1 MQIDPSVENLT
12 PAFDRSTNSNNWKLV
27 QLLLQPQLGQ
37 QADMV
42 QLSEMHDID
51 LATGKYL
58 DHLGQ
63 LVGEYRG
70 QMDDDFYRRMVKS
83 RIARQHSNG
92 TINELYGIIAV
103 TLGADPSEFK
113 VQPMWNVTGEA
124 RAVQVLNIP
133 NKYVDSLQKREMVL
147 DRVNDSVAA
156 DVHVIGV
163 GFQVEGS
170 TAVYLGTAIT
180 RARTHVGVMDYRLPR
195 SHDGTATDITGT
207 AINRQRMHV
216 GVVKEG

>member
-1 MQIDPSVENLT
+1 MQIDPSIEKLT
-12 PAFDRSTNSNNWKLV
+12 PALDRSTDSNNWKLV
-27 QLLLQPQLGQ
+27 RLLLKTQLDQ
-37 QADMV
+37 EADMV
-42 QLSEMHDID
+42 QLSDMHDID
-51 LATGKYL
+51 FATGKFL
-58 DHLGQ
+58 DHLGR

-70 QMDDDFYRRMVKS
+70 QMDDKFYRSMIKS

-103 TLGADPSEFK
+103 TLGAAPSEFK
-113 VQPMWNVTGEA
+113 VQPMWNLTGEA
-124 RAVQVLNIP
+124 RAVQVLGIP

-147 DRVNDSVAA
+147 ERINDSVAA
-156 DVHVIGV
+156 DVHVIGI

-170 TAVYLGTAIT
+170 TAVYIGTTVT
-180 RARTHVGVMDYRLPR
+180 RARKHVGVMDYRLPR
-195 SHDGTATDITGT
+195 DHDGAVINTAST